1 MEPTATQTT
10 TSLSVDETAEPQLGV
25 GALVASRY
33 RLERELGRGGF
44 AVTWQAQDQR
54 TGTNVAVKVLSL
66 RSVDHWKAV
75 ELFERE
81 ARVLKNLDHPQ
92 IPKYLDFIAP
102 TEGSDRFVL
111 VQALAPGRSLAEWVK
126 NGWRPTETEAR
137 DLADQL
143 LVILEHLHGRSPP
156 VVHRDIKPANIMRDE
171 RGRLSLIDFGSV
183 RDRLQSASDYAS
195 TSGTFGYMAPE
206 QLTGRATPA
215 SDLYGLGATLVN
227 VLSHRAPDELPQH
240 ELRVE
245 FRGAVNVS
253 PSFERFLARLLAP
266 APEQRFVSAH
276 AARIAL
282 VRGVRDEGQRLG
294 SFAAERLVATVEPDA
309 LTVEIT
315 GKRYWFSVVLALG
328 AMAATLAFLVG
339 GLSGELSWFQLFMAV
354 VTGLM
359 TWSIGARAVRGF
371 TDTRLRIDPEGATV
385 QRHIRKLKVHERKI
399 RRGEPLAIAT
409 RGLFFKRDLILHSRD
424 GSEALGSGLDKRAV
438 GAIEARI
445 RQVEADLA

>member
-1 MEPTATQTT
+1 MEQTAAQTT
-10 TSLSVDETAEPQLGV
+10 TALSMDDTSEARLEK
-25 GALVASRY
+25 GALIAGRY

-44 AVTWQAQDQR
+44 AVTWQAHDQLS
-54 TGTNVAVKVLSL
+54 GSAVAVKVLSI
-66 RSVDHWKAV
+66 RSIDHWKAV

-102 TEGSDRFVL
+102 AEGSDRFVL
-111 VQALAPGRSLAEWVK
+111 VQALAPGRSLDAWVK
-126 NGWRPTETEAR
+126 SGWRPTEAEAR
-137 DLADQL
+137 DLTEQL
-143 LVILEHLHGRSPP
+143 LLILEHLHGRSPP

-171 RGRLSLIDFGSV
+171 RGRISLIDFGSV
-183 RDRLQSASDYAS
+183 RERLQSASDYAS
-195 TSGTFGYMAPE
+195 TAGTFGYMAPE

-240 ELRVE
+240 ELRVD

-253 PSFERFLARLLAP
+253 ANFERFLSRLLAP

-282 VRGVRDEGQRLG
+282 ARGVREDGHRLG
-294 SFAAERLVATVEPDA
+294 SFAAERLVATVEPAA
-309 LTVEIT
+309 LTIEIA
-315 GKRYWFSVVLALG
+315 GKRYWFSLVLALG
-328 AMAATLAFLVG
+328 TLAATLAFLVG
-339 GLSGELSWFQLFMAV
+339 GLSGDVSYFQLFMAA

-399 RRGEPLAIAT
+399 LRGEPLAIAT
-409 RGLFFKRDLILHSRD
+409 RGLFFKRDLVLHSRE
-424 GSEALGSGLDKRAV
+424 GSEDLGSGLDKRAV